1 MKKNALIFLLAIFV
15 PSLILGFIALRTANE
30 QNVIIERQAAALLQK
45 DADEA
50 AARTRDLLLEEQRIF
65 TETVENLLA
74 REPAREAADRFS
86 ETLSSLWPRAEI
98 GFAVTVEG
106 NLLSPRIRQDA
117 DNKETAA
124 SKFIADN
131 SEFLS
136 NRVATEVYQAKQKES
151 EWSKSKGSGYETASK
166 DSFLFRKSP
175 APSSAQSGQAA
186 PAAEKP
192 QAAAEA
198 PPAYAQQRQTLQEQ
212 AQNAP
217 QGEAQKQQADLK
229 QQIEEKIF
237 AAKKSAASEGK
248 IRSVQPQNVYKT
260 EPTQPALSSLRP
272 DTIDFSQLISN
283 EKGGIAS
290 RFVGNRLEI
299 LFWTRPDRAPDLVFG
314 AMMNLNRFQDLWAQ
328 AVPPSNGRARS
339 TCMALLNDR
348 GQPVI
353 TSIPGFQT
361 NWKRPFVATEIGEL
375 LPHWEIGIYY
385 LDGNELQRSAEL
397 MKWIL
402 LFLITIALAAIAWGS
417 YLVYGDTRRQLA
429 LAQKKTDFVSN
440 VSHELKTPLTS
451 IRMFAEL
458 LHSGR
463 VSDPEK
469 SSRYLRIITLEAERL
484 TRLINNVL
492 DFAKL
497 DSNRKSYDKQRLDLF
512 PLIERVWESQQLH
525 LQEQG
530 FKLSWKAGPGP
541 YPIVGDEDS
550 LSQILV
556 NLFSNAEKYSPDRK
570 EIELHTFLTESEV
583 CISVLDRGLGVPAG
597 CEEKIFEHFFR
608 AHDQL
613 SSGISG
619 SGLGLTLALKMARD
633 HGGTITH
640 TARQGGGSNFTLHLR
655 LAPT

>member
-1 MKKNALIFLLAIFV
+1 MKKTALIFLLAIFV

-30 QNVIIERQAAALLQK
+30 QNIIIERQAAALLQK

-65 TETVENLLA
+65 TETVESLLA

-106 NLLSPRIRQDA
+106 NLLSPKVRQDA
-117 DNKETAA
+117 DSKETTA

-151 EWSKSKGSGYETASK
+151 EWGKGKSANYEAVSK
-166 DSFLFRKSP
+166 DSFLSRKTLKPNPVLP
-175 APSSAQSGQAA
+175 AQADSRAQTSI
-186 PAAEKP
+186 PP
-192 QAAAEA
+192 QAPEEVSVSQGRQQMPQSFPQEEPMPLAE
-198 PPAYAQQRQTLQEQ
+198 PKGLS
-212 AQNAP
+212 
-217 QGEAQKQQADLK
+217 
-229 QQIEEKIF
+229 
-237 AAKKSAASEGK
+237 KKSQAIEGK

-328 AVPPSNGRARS
+328 AVPSFNGRTPS
-339 TCMALLNDR
+339 TCIALLNDR

-375 LPHWEIGIYY
+375 LPHWEIGVYY
-385 LDGNELQRSAEL
+385 LDGNELQRSAEV

-497 DSNRKSYDKQRLDLF
+497 DSNRKSYDKHPLDLF
-512 PLIERVWESQQLH
+512 PVIERVWESQQLH

-597 CEEKIFEHFFR
+597 CEDKIFEHFFR

-633 HGGTITH
+633 HGGTVTH
-640 TARQGGGSNFTLHLR
+640 TARQEGGSNFTLHLP
-655 LAPT
+655 LAPP